1 MNHRGIR
8 QILSILVIAAMTAIL
23 LPADDKKHDPD
34 EIGNRKV
41 DGRVNWYSMEKEI
54 AMGKSYAMEIERQA
68 KIVDDP
74 IITEYVNRVGQNIV
88 RNSDV
93 KVPVSI
99 KVLETDE
106 PNAMALPGGFFFVN
120 SGLLSLAEKG
130 GFGHALDTSGKYL
143 KDYQSGFLFGNQ
155 PFLRDHPETARS
167 FVRTFFDARRFAQD
181 HFEDFFAFA
190 REKATQAL
198 LLKKALP

>member
-1 MNHRGIR
+1 MR
-8 QILSILVIAAMTAIL
+8 QIVAMLAIGALAAL
-23 LPADDKKHDPD
+23 PLPADDKKKDPD

-54 AMGKSYAMEIERQA
+54 AMGKQYAMEIERQA

-74 IITEYVNRVGQNIV
+74 IIAEYVNRVGQNLV

-120 SGLLSLAEKG
+120 TGLLKLAQNESEVAGVMGHELAHIAARHATRQMTRAGIVNLATIPMMILG
-130 GFGHALDTSGKYL
+130 GGWAMYGI
-143 KDYQSGFLFGNQ
+143 YQASNLLI
-155 PFLRDHPETARS
+155 PMTFLRFS
-167 FVRTFFDARRFAQD
+167 
-181 HFEDFFAFA
+181 
-190 REKATQAL
+190 REF
-198 LLKKALP
+198 